1 MLIHFTKSSSVR
13 NILTTDLKETNE
25 KQLTLQEKAQYVIEN
40 DHEFRDFIA
49 QLRMKKD
56 SKCLR
61 PSLKILSKCIDNRMG
76 EIKNKKT
83 VDDIKIFES
92 ESESNRRCS
101 CSICS
106 RESDVERVRTGTVDK
121 LERQGRRRA
130 ISLPVPLERDS
141 RPEIILHLN
150 FPKKLYKKHHEQ
162 LNNSKRNLFCIN
174 EPKQKNIESMRNICS
189 SPPA

>member
-13 NILTTDLKETNE
+13 NILTTYFKETNE
-25 KQLTLQEKAQYVIEN
+25 KQLTLQEKAKYVIEN
-40 DHEFRDFIA
+40 DHEFQDFIA
-49 QLRMKKD
+49 QLRLKKD

-61 PSLKILSKCIDNRMG
+61 PSLKILSKCIDDRMDD
-76 EIKNKKT
+76 IKNKKT
-83 VDDIKIFES
+83 VDDIKKLES
-92 ESESNRRCS
+92 ENECNRRSS

-106 RESDVERVRTGTVDK
+106 RESDVEIVRTGTVDK
-121 LERQGRRRA
+121 LKRQGRRKA
-130 ISLPVPLERDS
+130 VSLPVSLERDS

-174 EPKQKNIESMRNICS
+174 EPKQKNIESMRNICY